1 MTRVQG
7 STYCLRAARAARCG
21 CLNAAA
27 PQQRFV
33 MPGGGENFPFA
44 HEQRVGMPRGFLVD
58 HLVLPTLPAIAQVLT
73 LFVLS
78 GF

>member
-1 MTRVQG
+1 MTRMQR
-7 STYCLRAARAARCG
+7 STYCLRANRAARCG

-33 MPGGGENFPFA
+33 IPGGENFPFA
-44 HEQRVGMPRGFLVD
+44 HQQRVGMPRGFLVD
-58 HLVLPTLPAIAQVLT
+58 HLALPTLPAIAQVLT